1 MRSWLCSA
9 SGLVVLTAGVLLYRW
24 FSPSP
29 HGYLELFFAIP
40 LVALGLLVVGAGLA
54 IGWSTIGWA
63 LKAIAGLLI
72 LAGLVPLAL
81 VAYFFLIAS

>member
-1 MRSWLCSA
+1 M
-9 SGLVVLTAGVLLYRW
+9 VVTAGVLLFRW

-40 LVALGLLVVGAGLA
+40 LIALGFLVVGVGLA

-63 LKAIAGLLI
+63 LKAVAGLLI

-81 VAYFFLIAS
+81 VAYLFLIAS